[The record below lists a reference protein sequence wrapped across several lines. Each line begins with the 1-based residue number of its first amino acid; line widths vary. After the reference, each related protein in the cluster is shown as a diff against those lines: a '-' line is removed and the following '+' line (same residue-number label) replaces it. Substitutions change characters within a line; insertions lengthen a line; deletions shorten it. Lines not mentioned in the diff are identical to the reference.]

1 MSHQVLY
8 IDTKNYLD
16 YYEYLNKTALILNM
30 DYILLSMSKK
40 EKPISLKDIDIPLRL
55 EDKPLIAPGIWNGY
69 YISPDLIKKAY
80 ETTDWSSKEV
90 RSLFLD
96 HNDRSAG
103 DWVGEVDP
111 NTIHF
116 DPETGMIRGD
126 LIIVDLNTAL
136 KLAYG
141 AKFGISP
148 SLAVV
153 HDNHVVKDFSFRNFA
168 IVVEPAM
175 TTNYINNSKIKGGEN
190 MEEKIVEILEN
201 LAQEVKNLKE
211 EFSNFKNEYDA
222 QFEVSPDELLELAK
236 LPSFSEFY
244 KEYKKKYPKATME
257 EAAKAYKKLKAK
269 YPYPETADNK
279 KKKEEYPYPE
289 DKYPKDK
296 KKKNFEKEDEPSE
309 ESNEPEKP
317 EEPEPETKPEE
328 PEQKPEEKP
337 EENSEQQ
344 EDKPEE
350 KEPEKPEEGE
360 QKEEKS
366 NDVIAELKEKITV
379 LEEKLK
385 SFEKPV
391 VDSPAAAQNEP
402 KQIVKSPDELFYE
415 FVEKLKK
422 GG

>member
-1 MSHQVLY
+1 
-8 IDTKNYLD
+8 
-16 YYEYLNKTALILNM
+16 M
-30 DYILLSMSKK
+30 DYILLSMSRK
-40 EKPISLKDIDIPLRL
+40 EKPLSLKDIDIPFIIK
-55 EDKPLIAPGIWNGY
+55 DKPLIAPGIWNGY
-69 YISPDLIKKAY
+69 YINPDLIKKAY
-80 ETTDWSSKEV
+80 DNTDWSSKEV

-96 HNDRSAG
+96 HNDRNAS

-111 NTIHF
+111 NSVYF

-201 LAQEVKNLKE
+201 LANEVKNLKE
-211 EFSNFKNEYDA
+211 EFSNFKKEYDA
-222 QFEVSPDELLELAK
+222 QFEVTADELLELAK
-236 LPSFSEFY
+236 LPSFSEFF
-244 KEYKKKYPKATME
+244 KEYKKKYPDATME

-269 YPYPETADNK
+269 YPKYPYPYPKAK

-289 DKYPKDK
+289 SMSKKD
-296 KKKNFEKEDEPSE
+296 FEKEETEDNSE
-309 ESNEPEKP
+309 ETPEDKP
-317 EEPEPETKPEE
+317 
-328 PEQKPEEKP
+328 
-337 EENSEQQ
+337 

-350 KEPEKPEEGE
+350 EKPEPQPESNENNESEEQETEPSEPEK
-360 QKEEKS
+360 KEEKS
-366 NDVIAELKEKITV
+366 NDSDIVSELKEKIST

-391 VDSPAAAQNEP
+391 VDSPAAAQSEP
-402 KQIVKSPDELFYE
+402 KQIIKSPDELFYD